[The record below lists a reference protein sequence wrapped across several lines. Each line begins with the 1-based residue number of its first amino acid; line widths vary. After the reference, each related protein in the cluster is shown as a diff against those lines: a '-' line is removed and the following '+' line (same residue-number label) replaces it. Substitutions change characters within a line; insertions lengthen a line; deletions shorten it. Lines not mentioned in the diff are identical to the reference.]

1 MLCKFYA
8 NVKMSDVFVFIL
20 HYIPFEFNRPLDAS
34 LDSLLEVLDC
44 AILVGPGANLAQA
57 IPVPIV
63 IDDILAVPAVHL
75 SDVLTFA
82 LDFEHDVALAVRAAA
97 VGHYYYCFHGY
108 FLNSIELIQN

>member
-20 HYIPFEFNRPLDAS
+20 HYIPFECDRALDAR

-44 AILVGPGANLAQA
+44 AILIGPGSDLAQA
-57 IPVPIV
+57 LSIGIV
-63 IDDILAVPAVHL
+63 IDNILAVPAVHL
-75 SDVLTFA
+75 SDLLTFA

-97 VGHYYYCFHGY
+97 VGHDDCCFHDC
-108 FLNSIELIQN
+108 FVLI